1 MIAGWRPLSCGSR
14 AWLLLQDPQA
24 FAGLEW
30 PGDVRDAP
38 ASAWPWWLGLAALL
52 LVAGL
57 GWQRTLRR
65 VRPAEPAAAAAPA
78 PTAWARLQA
87 LALPADAAATGA
99 FYAELKAL
107 VRLHCRERFG
117 LRADVATSEEL
128 VRALPMQPALPR
140 CLSACDR
147 VLFGGVLPGAEEHRD
162 SRDAAL
168 AFAAAGRDQGAA

>member
-1 MIAGWRPLSCGSR
+1 MSAGWRPLSHGSR

-24 FAGLEW
+24 FADLEW

-38 ASAWPWWLGLAALL
+38 AFAWPWWLGLAALL
-52 LVAGL
+52 LVAGAR
-57 GWQRTLRR
+57 WQRTRR
-65 VRPAEPAAAAAPA
+65 RPRPVASAAAASA

-99 FYAELKAL
+99 FYTELKAL

-128 VRALPMQPALPR
+128 VRALPLQPALPR

-147 VLFGGVLPGAEEHRD
+147 VLFGGALPGAEEHRD

-168 AFAAAGRDQGAA
+168 AFAAAGRDQGAP